1 MSQNFDYI
9 LVDFASPHF
18 FASRCELWL
27 NSLSIKQDVDGCF
40 STRVVS
46 VSWHFKFH
54 ECVYVCVC
62 VYVLYTYIVHK
73 SDFFVHKKLKITY
86 FHSLCCIFFFSK
98 IYFQGIFSNLCPNTF
113 RSINSL
119 ICLMTLNCKYLIIT
133 LSFSLRTSVILDSRN
148 SHFKFKWIYYTW
160 SKHLFSVL
168 YWVL

>member
-1 MSQNFDYI
+1 MFGLICILIRYIVSTNKDEIMYKIRNTIKRGGLMSQNFDYI

-27 NSLSIKQDVDGCF
+27 NSFSIKQDVDGCF

-86 FHSLCCIFFFSK
+86 FHSLCCIFFFQR
-98 IYFQGIFSNLCPNTF
+98 FIFRAFLV
-113 RSINSL
+113 
-119 ICLMTLNCKYLIIT
+119 ICAQT
-133 LSFSLRTSVILDSRN
+133 LSAQLILL
-148 SHFKFKWIYYTW
+148 Y
-160 SKHLFSVL
+160 VL
-168 YWVL
+168 WHWTVNIWL